1 MPQGLARIAGVRSI
15 AIRHKIFGH
24 ERSQSV
30 DKKGSVGAGWVNYQ
44 TLIHKNGAPGRRPDA
59 NRKRGFWDANFM
71 KFVFQNDA
79 LGSFRA
85 VATRQRLAWRR
96 KFAIISGFP

>member
-1 MPQGLARIAGVRSI
+1 MPQGLACIAGVRSI

-44 TLIHKNGAPGRRPDA
+44 TLIHKSGAPGRRPDA
-59 NRKRGFWDANFM
+59 NRKRGFWATNFM
-71 KFVFQNDA
+71 KFAVQNNA
-79 LGSFRA
+79 LGSFRT
-85 VATRQRLAWRR
+85 VVSRQCLA
-96 KFAIISGFP
+96 